1 MSDTVE
7 PRKST
12 TLLWFSQ
19 VIRVWARIMAALP
32 SSRLLLKNK
41 PFACE
46 SARSHTLGL
55 LAAEVRFEST
65 SLLQVSIPTHSNLS
79 LETED
84 FINLCHD
91 TLAAHKGTVT

>member
-1 MSDTVE
+1 MG
-7 PRKST
+7 PCQ
-12 TLLWFSQ
+12 TLGNCVNPTFLQRISAALRCAQ

-55 LAAEVRFEST
+55 LAGEARSCTAVCFG
-65 SLLQVSIPTHSNLS
+65 I
-79 LETED
+79 
-84 FINLCHD
+84 
-91 TLAAHKGTVT
+91 